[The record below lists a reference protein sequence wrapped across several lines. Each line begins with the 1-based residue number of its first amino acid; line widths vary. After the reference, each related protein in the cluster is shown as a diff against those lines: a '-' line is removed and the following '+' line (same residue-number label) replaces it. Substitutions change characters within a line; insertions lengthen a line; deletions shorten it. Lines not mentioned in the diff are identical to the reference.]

1 MDECSGWAYL
11 DETGSCYLFVE
22 EKKNWTDANAY
33 CDKLAPGATLPSIH
47 SSESNHFISSLAGSS
62 TFWIGGL
69 RDITSPA
76 GWKWTDESLWDYQ
89 NWNSNQPGHGYNHI
103 VITGS
108 THSTPNKWYT
118 RNDGSSYGV
127 VCQLSLKYQLV
138 GSKGKYKK

>member
-1 MDECSGWAYL
+1 MDECSDWAYL

-89 NWNSNQPGHGYNHI
+89 NWNSNQPSQGYYI
-103 VITGS
+103 IIKGS
-108 THSTPNKWYT
+108 TSTPKNFHTEK
-118 RNDGSSYGV
+118 NCCSYFGF
-127 VCQLSLKYQLV
+127 VCQLSLKYRLV
-138 GSKGKYKK
+138 VSKGKK